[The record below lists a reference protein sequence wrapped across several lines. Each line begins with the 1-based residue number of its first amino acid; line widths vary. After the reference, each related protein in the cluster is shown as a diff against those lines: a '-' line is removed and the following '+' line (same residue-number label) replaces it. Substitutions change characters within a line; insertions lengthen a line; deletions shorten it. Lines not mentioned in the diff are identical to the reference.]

1 MHGLGDLLRKAGHYS
16 LANLAIM
23 AAGLISFP
31 ILTRVLSVSEYGIM
45 GLNVMLLTWLGS
57 LSKLGLQ
64 HSAVRLWS
72 EWERRPGGM
81 QRFTLTFFLG
91 ALLTS
96 LPVLALYAGA
106 LWLLRPWIGDR
117 LFGFF
122 LLASPLLFIQALSS
136 FGTNLLRARQ
146 WSGRRAVFDVASGYA
161 AMVLAVLGATVIW
174 GGLRGYYLG
183 LMSGQAL
190 VALVLLASVL
200 SWTRLRR
207 GNFSPSLLREGISYG
222 LPMAV
227 AELSGSLFH
236 MSDRLV
242 IQWLLDE
249 NAVGYFTMAF
259 NLAMYVNTL
268 FALPMD
274 LAAVPMMA
282 SLYEQAGARAT
293 SEFLRKAARFF
304 FMAAAPVAVG
314 MWVIREDLVALLA
327 SRRFLPGA
335 ALVHLLLVGFMLH
348 GGRTLLGAGLLLKKR
363 VWTVAAIELAG
374 AATNL
379 ALNLLL
385 IPRMGIAGS
394 ALATLVTQLAA
405 TLVVFWWGS
414 RLVPVRLEGL
424 ALLGHAGWALLMG
437 VVVSRVSIAG
447 GTAVRLLVHVAA
459 GALVYLLLLLLVDP
473 EARRLARRALG
484 KP

>member
-72 EWERRPGGM
+72 EWEGRPGGI
-81 QRFTLTFFLG
+81 QRFTLTLFVG

-106 LWLLRPWIGDR
+106 MWLLRPWIGDR

-122 LLASPLLFIQALSS
+122 LLASPLLLIQALSS
-136 FGTNLLRARQ
+136 FSTNLLRARQ
-146 WSGRRAVFDVASGYA
+146 WSGRRAVFDVTSSYA
-161 AMVLAVLGATVIW
+161 AMVLAVLGATVLW

-190 VALVLLASVL
+190 VALLLLATVL
-200 SWTRLRR
+200 RWTRLRR
-207 GNFSPSLLREGISYG
+207 ENFSPPLLREAVAYG

-227 AELSGSLFH
+227 AELSASLFH

-242 IQWLLDE
+242 IQWRLDE

-282 SLYEQAGARAT
+282 SLYEQSGAPAT

-304 FMAAAPVAVG
+304 FMAAAPAAVG
-314 MWVIREDLVALLA
+314 MWLIREDLVALLA

-335 ALVHLLLVGFMLH
+335 GLVHLLLAGFLLR
-348 GGRTLLGAGLLLKKR
+348 GSRTLLGAGLLLGKR
-363 VWTVAAIELAG
+363 VWTVAAVEVTG
-374 AATNL
+374 AATNF

-405 TLVVFWWGS
+405 ALADFRLGS
-414 RLVPVRLEGL
+414 RLVPVRLDVM
-424 ALLGHAGWALLMG
+424 ALLHHSGCALLMG
-437 VVVSRVSIAG
+437 AVITRVTLG
-447 GTAVRLLVHVAA
+447 GARAVRLLVHVVG
-459 GALVYLLLLLLVDP
+459 GALFYVLLVLLVDP
-473 EARRLARRALG
+473 EARRLARRSLG
-484 KP
+484 RP